1 MQFDSAFINDG
12 YPTNK
17 LFTNTVML
25 SGCYPLN
32 GLNSTVVSTSD
43 AFGSTKKTTLYTLHK
58 GFSKEIEVL
67 SSGLV
72 KSLKGVQLLG
82 DFEAHVLTRKAE
94 FWKQRGSEGTHFNAI
109 KFTIVVNHVTKK
121 LWITPIFTAV
131 ETSEVIPEVIV
142 EDALGEILE

>member
-1 MQFDSAFINDG
+1 MQFDSSFINDA
-12 YPTNK
+12 YPSNK
-17 LFTNTVML
+17 LYTNTVTL
-25 SGCYPLN
+25 SGRYPLS

-43 AFGSTKKTTLYTLHK
+43 PFGSTKKTTHYNIHP

-94 FWKQRGSEGTHFNAI
+94 FWKQRGTEPTHFSAI
-109 KFTIVVNHVTKK
+109 KFTVVVNHVTKK
-121 LWITPIFTAV
+121 LWITPILTAV
-131 ETSEVIPEVIV
+131 ETSEPIPDVIIE
-142 EDALGEILE
+142 EALGEILE